1 MAASIIV
8 ISLRKLQQSKV
19 PPRKLPKNK
28 RLSSTQMMI
37 LQHLLASQLNNT
49 SKRTIIHSISN
60 KNSSRQSMTIPT
72 TLNSSNSSSSSMWNR
87 GSQVLWC
94 ANRKKFSSSQ
104 SFRKKFICHQ
114 RLSLFHRKP
123 LKKLSCSMTPTTSW
137 RSLID
142 RHQNLRKRK

>member
-37 LQHLLASQLNNT
+37 LQHLLASQLKNT

-60 KNSSRQSMTIPT
+60 KNSSRQSMIIPT
-72 TLNSSNSSSSSMWNR
+72 TLNSSNSSSSMWNR
-87 GSQVLWC
+87 GNQVLWC
-94 ANRKKFSSSQ
+94 ANRNKFSSSQ

-114 RLSLFHRKP
+114 RLSPFHRKP
-123 LKKLSCSMTPTTSW
+123 LRKLSCSMTPTTSW

>member
-28 RLSSTQMMI
+28 KLSSTQMMI
-37 LQHLLASQLNNT
+37 LQHLLASQFNNT

-72 TLNSSNSSSSSMWNR
+72 TLNSSNSSSSMWNR

-94 ANRKKFSSSQ
+94 ANRNKFSSSQ

-123 LKKLSCSMTPTTSW
+123 LRKLSCSMTPTTSW